1 MGLSGE
7 PPRRQVICVV
17 PIGIFLCPHPPTAAS
32 HVGARVPAGADAL
45 RAAGCQPFLPRGGP
59 SPRPVPQ
66 VNRRRGASS
75 HFEVGAMDG
84 RSCLFS
90 RARAIE
96 EEDVEAPSPTAPCVV
111 WGGRV
116 EQSSGDCS
124 PVVVVAL
131 WRGEDGLCECPQPEW
146 ASGAHSV
153 CKSAVLLSLVG
164 ATTAGRRHKG
174 WEGVGAAWRGGRIGQ
189 PLTRPATPAQ
199 PRLCIPGE

>member
-1 MGLSGE
+1 MFPSGSSCARTPPLPPATWAQECRPARTPSGRQAASLSCHEGGRRHDRCPKSTGAAA
-7 PPRRQVICVV
+7 PPRISR
-17 PIGIFLCPHPPTAAS
+17 S
-32 HVGARVPAGADAL
+32 AL
-45 RAAGCQPFLPRGGP
+45 
-59 SPRPVPQ
+59 
-66 VNRRRGASS
+66 
-75 HFEVGAMDG
+75 DG

-146 ASGAHSV
+146 ASRALRF
-153 CKSAVLLSLVG
+153 CKQNALPSLVG